1 MNLNLFLVKKKRKER
16 KIRFIVLLKTLDLVL
31 KCFAFCC
38 VKDQKIKNE
47 SSNTFSLLSL
57 EALGFSALSNLE
69 YLEFL
74 FKLEWSLQALLQK
87 QVIQVCILTRDSKEP
102 FSQCA

>member
-1 MNLNLFLVKKKRKER
+1 MNLNLFLAKKKRKER

-87 QVIQVCILTRDSKEP
+87 QVIQVCILTRGSKEP